1 MILALIAKALSP
13 DAVKFAIKYLAR
25 PALYLAC
32 VLVLVGFH
40 NRKVAEAVSANDAKW
55 AAQIAASNAE
65 VAQRQAE
72 RTIAAAQL
80 SARLADETARAASLQ
95 SELEKANAALPN
107 AAACGLDRNRARL
120 LREP

>member
-1 MILALIAKALSP
+1 MIATLITSALSP
-13 DAVKFAIKYLAR
+13 DTLKFAIKYLAR

-32 VLVLVGFH
+32 ILVVIGFH
-40 NRKVAEAVSANDAKW
+40 DRKVAEAVKANDAGWERK
-55 AAQIAASNAE
+55 IAASNAE

-72 RTIAAAQL
+72 RAVAAAQL
-80 SARLADETARAASLQ
+80 SARLADETARSAALQ

-107 AAACGLDRNRARL
+107 AAACGLDRDRVRL